1 MDNNLSFDD
10 DDTIVE
16 SSSQDSSKSESS
28 SLDPSAESTLSSE
41 PEDSLSD
48 ASSVKSEVSTQT
60 SSSYSDLNRKKKT
73 TPGLTSLRLMNI
85 SESSSYISPLF
96 NNNLFSEKTPTAPPY
111 KWSGTLTLEV
121 NITLQVHD
129 GRGLIT
135 VAWVY
140 ANLGHMICHN
150 VDHSSLLSY
159 WSVIVSNVIKSGE
172 NKWLFRGKVRWDVS
186 GYCGDLSFNIP
197 LNVMKTLRNQNS
209 LHTVSVRGSVRT
221 VPGTSEGAIGGI
233 SRSVQV
239 LDNEMRRSVRMNIKE
254 NYGLYV
260 SFKEDNRP
268 IDFLDCW
275 HDFFQRSKRG
285 KSSAIKGK
293 PRKSRSSR

>member
-1 MDNNLSFDD
+1 MNRDKSSDDGNTMSERSSASFSDSEEPKPGPSRPRNLSP
-10 DDTIVE
+10 E
-16 SSSQDSSKSESS
+16 LERSSSEISLSKSEN
-28 SLDPSAESTLSSE
+28 
-41 PEDSLSD
+41 
-48 ASSVKSEVSTQT
+48 STQT
-60 SSSYSDLNRKKKT
+60 NPSYPRRFRKRSGPFCPSSLKLANVTDMTSYT
-73 TPGLTSLRLMNI
+73 
-85 SESSSYISPLF
+85 SPLF
-96 NNNLFSEKTPTAPPY
+96 NNNLFSERMPTAPPY

-159 WSVIVSNVIKSGE
+159 WSVIVSDVIKCGE
-172 NKWLFRGKVRWDVS
+172 NRWLFKGKIRWDVS
-186 GYCGDLSFNIP
+186 GYCGDLNFNIP

-221 VPGTSEGAIGGI
+221 VPGTIDGTIGGI
-233 SRSVQV
+233 SRSVQI
-239 LDNEMRRSVRMNIKE
+239 LDAEMRKAIRLNIKE

-260 SFKEDNRP
+260 SLRGDNRP
-268 IDFLDCW
+268 IDFLECW
-275 HDFFQRSKRG
+275 HDFFQRSKQMR
-285 KSSAIKGK
+285 SSAIESQVKK
-293 PRKSRSSR
+293 